1 LITCCCSDINSGQT
15 GCTSRKSEIDPGG
28 TVDCVRQ
35 QIIDLTQA
43 TLGQFGLRLVRTGK
57 QPADEH
63 KAAEH
68 AEHKVAE
75 QSWFFP
81 VGDAKPWIIPQDLR
95 DMSQPWARVLVDLY
109 DNEASWPG
117 SIVPEGGLLLQTL
130 VRNIQP
136 TVIVETGTFTGVST
150 IWLASGLQALGR
162 GHVHTYDL
170 FQMPPQ
176 EAPAAALF
184 HGTVRGSVERR
195 LANAGLGDLVTL
207 HEGDSASNLVASH
220 DQLRATGGV
229 QFAFLDGDHS
239 PEAALADLRAVEP
252 VLPIG
257 GFVVLHDTFPEV
269 SSWSGPRWLVD
280 NLASVSLAT
289 YQVCDLYLA
298 QCNYGLT
305 LLRRMS

>member
-1 LITCCCSDINSGQT
+1 M
-15 GCTSRKSEIDPGG
+15 
-28 TVDCVRQ
+28 RQ

-43 TLGQFGLRLVRTGK
+43 ALGQFGLRLVRTAE
-57 QPADEH
+57 QSADEH
-63 KAAEH
+63 EAAKLE
-68 AEHKVAE
+68 VAE
-75 QSWFFP
+75 QSRFFP
-81 VGDAKPWIIPQDLR
+81 VGDPKPWVVPQDLR
-95 DMSQPWARVLVDLY
+95 EVAQPWARVLVDLY
-109 DNEASWPG
+109 DNDASWPG
-117 SIVPEGGLLLQTL
+117 SIAPEGGLLLQTL

-170 FQMPPQ
+170 FRMPPR

-184 HGTVRGSVERR
+184 DTTVRGSVERR
-195 LANAGLGDLVTL
+195 IADAGLAESVTL

-220 DQLRATGGV
+220 EQLRAAGGV

-239 PEAALADLRAVEP
+239 PEGVLADLRAVEP
-252 VLPIG
+252 VLQIG
-257 GFVVLHDTFPEV
+257 GFVVLHDTFPDV
-269 SSWSGPRWLVD
+269 CSWDGPRWLVD
-280 NLASVSLAT
+280 NLASVSSAT

-305 LLRRMS
+305 LLRRIG